1 MNRCCKVCT
10 RSIAFEETLNKRIVT
25 IGVLYFFASH
35 DELARIG
42 FIVFGV
48 SNRKNRGHSLRAHQR
63 SKSGLNS
70 ADVVIIIAL
79 SVIVEDI
86 EANILP

>member
-1 MNRCCKVCT
+1 M
-10 RSIAFEETLNKRIVT
+10 RSIAFEETLTKHRIT

-35 DELARIG
+35 DELARIS

-48 SNRKNRGHSLRAHQR
+48 SNWKNRGHSLRAHQG

-70 ADVVIIIAL
+70 ADVVIIIAS